1 MDKTPLKSKKFVAY
15 LISDIGWKIILL
27 YLIYKQKDNI
37 QPAAVSLMLA
47 LTFVNGFM
55 QVGYILGQASLDKY
69 VKMTENAYT
78 KDKD

>member
-37 QPAAVSLMLA
+37 QPAAISLMLA

-69 VKMTENAYT
+69 VKMTENAYNK
-78 KDKD
+78 KDD

>member
-37 QPAAVSLMLA
+37 QPAAISLMLA

-69 VKMTENAYT
+69 VKMTENAYSK
-78 KDKD
+78 KDD

>member
-15 LISDIGWKIILL
+15 LIGDIGWKIILF

-55 QVGYILGQASLDKY
+55 QVGYILGQASLDRY
-69 VKMTENAYT
+69 IKMTQSAYSQ
-78 KDKD
+78 KDD

>member
-27 YLIYKQKDNI
+27 YLIYRQKDNI
-37 QPAAVSLMLA
+37 QPAAISLMLA